1 MNHGQKAR
9 EFFTKGYNCAQ
20 ATAAA
25 FADEAKIDDKTIL
38 KMMAGF
44 GGGVAGQREM
54 CGAVTGMVFAL
65 SVIYGEYDPLD
76 NDAKTEM
83 YRITRESIGRFRL
96 KFGTTSCAE
105 LLEKAG
111 CLAKENPA
119 ERTETYY
126 VKRPCQLFI
135 EFAAELAASHL

>member
-1 MNHGQKAR
+1 MSHGEKAAM
-9 EFFTKGYNCAQ
+9 FFTDGYNCAQ

-25 FADEAKIDDKTIL
+25 FAKEAEILPHTICT
-38 KMMAGF
+38 MMAGF
-44 GGGVAGQREM
+44 GGGVAGQREL

-65 SVIYGEYDPLD
+65 SVIYGNYDPLD

-83 YRITRESIGRFRL
+83 FRVTREAIDEFRT

-111 CLAKENPA
+111 FNPEENPSK
-119 ERTETYY
+119 RTEEYY
-126 VKRPCQLFI
+126 AKRPCARFVQT
-135 EFAAELAASHL
+135 AADIAAAHL

>member
-25 FADEAKIDDKTIL
+25 FSDEAKIDVKTIL

-65 SVIYGEYDPLD
+65 SVIYGEYDALD
-76 NDAKTEM
+76 NEAKTEM
-83 YRITRESIGRFRL
+83 YRITREAIEEFRIE
-96 KFGTTSCAE
+96 FGTTSCAE

-111 CLAKENPA
+111 CIAKENPT
-119 ERTETYY
+119 ERTEDYY
-126 VKRPCQLFI
+126 AKRPCTLFI